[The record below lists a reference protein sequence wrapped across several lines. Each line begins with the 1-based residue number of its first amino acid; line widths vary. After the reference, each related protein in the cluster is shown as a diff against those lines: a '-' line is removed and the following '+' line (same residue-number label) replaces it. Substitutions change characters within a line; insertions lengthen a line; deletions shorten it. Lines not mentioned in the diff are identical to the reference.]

1 MKRVLVEGER
11 VGHRREAEGG
21 RSCRFGGR
29 RCLSLKDGMIT
40 NSSLIH
46 YSDYSHSDRTE
57 NKDFL
62 ISSVI
67 SGKFCDSNRVF
78 APPASM
84 VCGSGIARA
93 VCNGFL
99 AAWLADLVRLR

>member
-1 MKRVLVEGER
+1 
-11 VGHRREAEGG
+11 
-21 RSCRFGGR
+21 
-29 RCLSLKDGMIT
+29 MIT

-46 YSDYSHSDRTE
+46 YSDYFHSDRTE

-99 AAWLADLVRLR
+99 AGLQISCGLGNQCRQRVSKFICVSVPCRKDTMITYR